1 MSLSNPNAKTKIDA
15 VQNEIKQGLADFAAG
30 NEAAD
35 MDRAKL
41 IYQSVGAKILN
52 LRVLLSGNQ
61 LPETIDELIEM
72 NQ

>member
-1 MSLSNPNAKTKIDA
+1 MSLSNPDAKTKIDA

-52 LRVLLSGNQ
+52 LRVLISRTSCPRLS
-61 LPETIDELIEM
+61 M
-72 NQ
+72 S